1 MLKKITFLLLATIL
15 TFSVGCNRS
24 TCPKMDQGQLEMSK
38 KKHKTTSGLLSPK
51 AYKKKKKKK

>member
-1 MLKKITFLLLATIL
+1 MLKKIAFLLLAASL

-51 AYKKKKKKK
+51 AYKKKKKR